1 MPKITLDRKMYKE
14 AALKRMSF
22 SQYLETLDPTPEGS
36 PLDAFE
42 RQLKERGIITKT
54 DYGKGINASIVG
66 EAFYRTEDNDILF
79 PEFVNRTVREV
90 LVEDVMLSSLIGIY
104 TTINGASYKTV
115 YADDDPDNQSLKRV
129 TEAAHLPKAR
139 LRIRDQ
145 EVKIYK
151 YGRMIEASYEVI
163 RRMTIDMLA
172 LHIRRFGMQ
181 AAKDHVSEII
191 DVVIDGDGNDNAAES
206 YNLTTLDSDASAGTL
221 TAKGWLKFLMQFEEF
236 PCNTLIADQEAF
248 LQILLTDLGT
258 FTAADVLR
266 LLSQGATTGVSITAP
281 QMPGGSVKLFWHS
294 DVDELNVVGINN
306 QFAIEKVT
314 EAGSEIQEADRFIT
328 NQTEVLTIS
337 ENSGYS
343 KIFSEATKVL
353 DINA

>member
-1 MPKITLDRKMYKE
+1 
-14 AALKRMSF
+14 
-22 SQYLETLDPTPEGS
+22 
-36 PLDAFE
+36 
-42 RQLKERGIITKT
+42 
-54 DYGKGINASIVG
+54 
-66 EAFYRTEDNDILF
+66 
-79 PEFVNRTVREV
+79 
-90 LVEDVMLSSLIGIY
+90 
-104 TTINGASYKTV
+104 
-115 YADDDPDNQSLKRV
+115 
-129 TEAAHLPKAR
+129 
-139 LRIRDQ
+139 
-145 EVKIYK
+145 
-151 YGRMIEASYEVI
+151 
-163 RRMTIDMLA
+163 
-172 LHIRRFGMQ
+172 
-181 AAKDHVSEII
+181 
-191 DVVIDGDGNDNAAES
+191 VVIDGDGNDNAAES
-206 YNLTTLDSDASAGTL
+206 YNLTTLDGDAGAGTL

-236 PCNTLIADQEAF
+236 PCNTLITDQEGF

-281 QMPGGSVKLFWHS
+281 QMPGGSVKLFWHE
-294 DVDELNVVGINN
+294 DVDELKVVGINN